1 MLGNIGRIVRNAL
14 VGPPPEDDR
23 TPGRHQEQARP
34 AEPARHEQPV
44 PQQATHNGTVYQA
57 QSPASPEPPPP
68 AQPPRQAPA
77 RQPSPWDP
85 PVVGTPTDRF
95 RPKPSKATAYRPDV
109 VADGWSVGDFVIR
122 AASVRGYGHRYD
134 GSPWQDDVSVSYHD
148 RSGAILFS
156 EADGVSSAPLSH
168 IGASSACRAAIS
180 AMTTDLDSPD
190 GQVDWQRL
198 VEQAAWQLCEQAR
211 MSLGL
216 PEVDQRAA
224 AEQMATTLVAGL
236 VVPTRDGPEVQVIQV
251 GDSSAWILGP
261 DGRYQCMLPTKYR
274 EGESTYSSATTALP
288 HVPQV
293 QHKYGV
299 LSPGE
304 ILLVG
309 TDGFGDPLGDGD
321 GAVGRHFAR
330 ALLPIPPMLRF
341 ANDLDFSRETYDD
354 DRTLFALWHRAP
366 RSR

>member
-1 MLGNIGRIVRNAL
+1 MLGGT
-14 VGPPPEDDR
+14 PPADDR
-23 TPGRHQEQARP
+23 GPGRHQRPAAP
-34 AEPARHEQPV
+34 AEPVRHEPPV
-44 PQQATHNGTVYQA
+44 PHQPAHNGTVYQGNSSA
-57 QSPASPEPPPP
+57 LQPPPQP
-68 AQPPRQAPA
+68 APPSRPAPHQRSA
-77 RQPSPWDP
+77 WDP
-85 PVVGTPTDRF
+85 PVVGNPIEWF
-95 RPKPSKATAYRPDV
+95 WPKPPTATAYRPDV
-109 VADGWSVGDFVIR
+109 IADGWKVGDFIIR
-122 AASVRGYGHRYD
+122 AASIRGYSHRYD
-134 GSPWQDDVSVSYHD
+134 GSPRQDDVSVAYHE
-148 RSGAILFS
+148 RSGAVLFAV
-156 EADGVSSAPLSH
+156 ADGVSSAPLSH

-180 AMTTDLDSPD
+180 AMTADLDSPD

-198 VEQAAWQLCEQAR
+198 IEQAAWQLCEQAR
-211 MSLGL
+211 ISLGL

-236 VVPTRDGPEVQVIQV
+236 VVPTRDGPEVQVVQV
-251 GDSSAWILGP
+251 GDSSAWILRP

-293 QHKYGV
+293 RRQYGV

-321 GAVGRHFAR
+321 GAVGRHFAQ
-330 ALLPIPPMLRF
+330 ALRPAPPVLSF